1 MPVLAVP
8 TLGDTSEGIKNL
20 GKKDVVR
27 SIGSRVWGDGT
38 KMVSAIAEEGGFG
51 PEREKEENASRWDCL
66 KATGSRYEI
75 LRVLD
80 RADMMALR
88 SPAQRPSEG

>member
-8 TLGDTSEGIKNL
+8 TLGDMSEGVKKL
-20 GKKDVVR
+20 GKKDEVG

-51 PEREKEENASRWDCL
+51 PERERERKMHRDGIA
-66 KATGSRYEI
+66 
-75 LRVLD
+75 
-80 RADMMALR
+80 
-88 SPAQRPSEG
+88 

>member
-8 TLGDTSEGIKNL
+8 TLGDMSEGIKKL
-20 GKKDVVR
+20 GKKDEVR

-51 PEREKEENASRWDCL
+51 PERERERERKMHRDGIA
-66 KATGSRYEI
+66 
-75 LRVLD
+75 
-80 RADMMALR
+80 
-88 SPAQRPSEG
+88 